1 MAIESLERK
10 RLWQVHQ
17 GQNKFFCD
25 GRLVTSNSLS
35 TLPVTIMLLIITL
48 TFFYIFDVT
57 YLCKKFSCSI
67 AAIASFLTAV
77 CAITLYLSAFADP
90 GILPRANSVEC
101 EELNR
106 FLSASGIYVP
116 KTGVTVAPPLTA
128 IEDGQMVL
136 VKFCSTCRI
145 YRPAKCSHC
154 SVCDNCVDHFDHHCP
169 WLGNCIGRRNYASFF
184 LFISSLSMLIVLVLT
199 CEVVRIIDESDDYGK
214 FVAQNP
220 FSTIVLFIVSVTS
233 LPVVSLTAYHAY
245 LVCVSASTC
254 TDLKRLT
261 DPNPLHTP
269 VYLRLD
275 LTWQRCWKNCVHVFC
290 EPVPAGID
298 FRAYVVKEEEK
309 ANVEVAS

>member
-1 MAIESLERK
+1 MAVESLKRK
-10 RLWQVHQ
+10 RVWQVHQ

-25 GRLVTSNSLS
+25 GRVVTSNSLS
-35 TLPVTIMLLIITL
+35 TLPVTIMLILVTM
-48 TFFYIFDVT
+48 TFFYIFDVP
-57 YLCKKFSCSI
+57 YFCKKFSCAI
-67 AAIASFLTAV
+67 AAVACCLTAV
-77 CAITLYLSAFADP
+77 CAISLYLSAFADP
-90 GILPRANSVEC
+90 GILPRANSAQC

-116 KTGVTVAPPLTA
+116 KKGVLVAPPFTA

-136 VKFCSTCRI
+136 IKFCSTCKI

-154 SVCDNCVDHFDHHCP
+154 SVCDNCVERFDHHCP

-184 LFISSLSMLIVLVLT
+184 LFISCLSMLIVFVLT
-199 CEVVRIIDESDDYGK
+199 CEVVRIIDECDSYGK

-220 FSTIVLFIVSVTS
+220 FSTIVLFVTLVTS

-254 TDLKRLT
+254 TDLKQLI
-261 DPNPLHTP
+261 DPNPLHAP

-275 LTWQRCWKNCVHVFC
+275 LTWKRCWKNCALVFC
-290 EPVPAGID
+290 ESLPPGID
-298 FRAYVVKEEEK
+298 FRAYVQEEK
-309 ANVEVAS
+309 NTNIELAR